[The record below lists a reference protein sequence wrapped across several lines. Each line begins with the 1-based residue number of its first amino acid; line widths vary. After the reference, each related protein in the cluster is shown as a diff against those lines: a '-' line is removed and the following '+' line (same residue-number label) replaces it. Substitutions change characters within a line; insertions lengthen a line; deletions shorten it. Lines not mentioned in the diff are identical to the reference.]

1 MAAIHHHNPAVNIE
15 KLQTNNGNHDLDKP
29 PYPDVEHAR
38 RIAKALSVDIVN
50 YVCGNNKK
58 MPNRYARTLRR
69 TVDELT
75 QRHYILFNGMVH
87 KLNLDEET
95 GYRTFTN
102 IINEMFSDK
111 HYNWGR
117 IVAVYAFAARL
128 AKYCVDE
135 NMNDYC
141 PQIATYLGDYVA
153 EHLAEWI
160 SEHGGW
166 VSNVGESIPFT
177 IHCWKSLLKCLCF
190 R

>member
-1 MAAIHHHNPAVNIE
+1 MAAIHHHNPAVNME
-15 KLQTNNGNHDLDKP
+15 KLQTNNGNHDLDKTP
-29 PYPDVEHAR
+29 LTDVEHAR
-38 RIAKALSVDIVN
+38 RIARALSADIVN

-75 QRHYILFNGMVH
+75 QRHCILFNGMVN

-102 IINEMFSDK
+102 IIDEMFSDK

-153 EHLAEWI
+153 ENLAEWI
-160 SEHGGW
+160 AEHGGW
-166 VSNVGESIPFT
+166 VSNTGNL
-177 IHCWKSLLKCLCF
+177 IHFDILNDG
-190 R
+190 

>member
-1 MAAIHHHNPAVNIE
+1 MAAIHHHNPAREMQKYLKNDNHVIE
-15 KLQTNNGNHDLDKP
+15 KTTFSDIEQ
-29 PYPDVEHAR
+29 AR
-38 RIAKALSVDIVN
+38 RIARVLSVDIVN
-50 YVCGNNKK
+50 YACGNSKK

-75 QRHYILFNGMVH
+75 QRHCILFNGMVN

-128 AKYCVDE
+128 ARYCVDE

-160 SEHGGW
+160 AENGGW
-166 VSNVGESIPFT
+166 VSNTCEI
-177 IHCWKSLLKCLCF
+177 IWLKF
-190 R
+190 

>member
-1 MAAIHHHNPAVNIE
+1 MAAIHHHNPAREMQKYLKNNDNHVIE
-15 KLQTNNGNHDLDKP
+15 KTTFSDIEQ
-29 PYPDVEHAR
+29 AR
-38 RIAKALSVDIVN
+38 RIARVLAVDIVN
-50 YVCGNNKK
+50 YACGNSKK

-75 QRHYILFNGMVH
+75 QRHCILFNGMVN

-128 AKYCVDE
+128 ARYCVDE

-160 SEHGGW
+160 AENGGW
-166 VSNVGESIPFT
+166 VSNTCEITWLTV
-177 IHCWKSLLKCLCF
+177 
-190 R
+190 